1 MCSFAMIDVMN
12 VFSLSCGALNLIL
25 IILPHIV
32 HDPVVSSL
40 LLCATCFFFIFVTY
54 AMVDPFQIPHLRP
67 AQYKRSRLPR
77 SRRTVNRPYGGVLSG
92 TAVRER

>member
-25 IILPHIV
+25 TILRHIA
-32 HDPVVSSL
+32 HCYPVRHV
-40 LLCATCFFFIFVTY
+40 FFIFVTY
-54 AMVDPFQIPHLRP
+54 AMVHPFQIPHLRP